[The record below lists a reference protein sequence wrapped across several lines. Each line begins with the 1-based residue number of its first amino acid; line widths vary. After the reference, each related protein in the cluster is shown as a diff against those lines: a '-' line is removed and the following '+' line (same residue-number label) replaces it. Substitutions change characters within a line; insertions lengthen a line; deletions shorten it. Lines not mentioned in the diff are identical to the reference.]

1 MLQDVKSME
10 FALSKAEEQLYEH
23 WKLRIRECHA
33 ETEATKKLEARD
45 YRVQA
50 GICGSEDCGFG
61 KDSQV
66 RSQERRHIEK
76 HLISQKNDQAI
87 LEMKRHEINKLQ
99 GSHKQAL
106 KLASVKQEEV
116 QSLCNCLFRPV
127 ADQVYGD
134 PEMFGETRQM
144 CINCMER
151 KRDHFSQFITEGF
164 TVLQRVLCAL
174 SRTGPPTSAS
184 ASRPCHDGR
193 SELRLWMADMQMPAA
208 LTPYSELRQVICDVF
223 LPGRGSLSRV
233 TISWLW
239 GTKESFPR
247 AHFPPLLRTKSSK
260 MINLVAPVAY
270 SARTETLKRLR
281 LTNSI
286 PPACFMSWSAIFR
299 NNTATDVK
307 LNPEIC
313 TREAWETPEVRTDE
327 AALNDDAV
335 DRIAVAP
342 IVSKKVEVEVLESW
356 RKRRFQHA
364 NDASMDHVCIHPKF
378 LHSNATSHKW
388 ALGAI
393 AELLDNA
400 LDEAPHG
407 ATFVNINVL
416 KNPVDG
422 SPMLL
427 FEGITQDRL
436 RECMSFGYTEKD
448 KDNCMIG

>member
-1 MLQDVKSME
+1 MKSLSLKLSSVDVGTASERTVLLNLIYFFLDLIDFPLDNGNPIIHHSSLKIFERHFRIYSLQQNSK
-10 FALSKAEEQLYEH
+10 LSKAEEQLYEH

-33 ETEATKKLEARD
+33 ESKAQRRHQALEQSLVSLVKIKSNKLRRPRSSKLETTEKNSEYKQESAAQKTAALEKIRKLEAKK
-45 YRVQA
+45 
-50 GICGSEDCGFG
+50 ED
-61 KDSQV
+61 
-66 RSQERRHIEK
+66 IEK
-76 HLISQKNDQAI
+76 HLILQKNDQAI

-106 KLASVKQEEV
+106 KLAFVKQEEV

-151 KRDHFSQFITEGF
+151 ERDHFSQFITEGF

-174 SRTGPPTSAS
+174 SRTGPYVGLGKS
-184 ASRPCHDGR
+184 
-193 SELRLWMADMQMPAA
+193 
-208 LTPYSELRQVICDVF
+208 
-223 LPGRGSLSRV
+223 SLSRRACV
-233 TISWLW
+233 TLHSGMDKRLTLQGTISWLW

-286 PPACFMSWSAIFR
+286 PPACFMSWSANFR

-313 TREAWETPEVRTDE
+313 TREAWETPEVRTNE

-335 DRIAVAP
+335 DRIAVAQGRIAVAP
-342 IVSKKVEVEVLESW
+342 KVSKKVEVEVLESW

-364 NDASMDHVCIHPKF
+364 NDARWKRAIQHPLSYVGAF
-378 LHSNATSHKW
+378 L
-388 ALGAI
+388 
-393 AELLDNA
+393 
-400 LDEAPHG
+400 P
-407 ATFVNINVL
+407 
-416 KNPVDG
+416 
-422 SPMLL
+422 
-427 FEGITQDRL
+427 RL
-436 RECMSFGYTEKD
+436 
-448 KDNCMIG
+448 